1 MKANT
6 YSSWRF
12 LHPDLDRSQAGYSG
26 LGLSP
31 TGAIAMA
38 KGDAVVRQ
46 ALLLLLSTSPGERV
60 MRPAYGCELRRLVFS
75 PNDYT
80 TAGLARHYVRRAID
94 RWEPRVGIL
103 KLDARPDPE
112 VPTQLLI
119 FLEYKVLAS
128 RRTDHLAF
136 SLDLTGEAA

>member
-1 MKANT
+1 VKANT

-12 LHPDLDRSQAGYSG
+12 LHPDLDRSQAGYAG

-38 KGDAVVRQ
+38 KGDAAVRQ

-60 MRPAYGCELRRLVFS
+60 MRPTYGCDLRRLIFS

-80 TAGLARHYVRRAID
+80 TAGLARHYVRRAIE
-94 RWEPRVGIL
+94 RWEPRVRIL

-112 VPTQLLI
+112 VPTQLVI
-119 FLEYKVLAS
+119 FLEYEVLAS
-128 RRTDHLAF
+128 RRSDHLAF
-136 SLDLTGEAA
+136 ALNLTAEAA

>member
-1 MKANT
+1 MKTNT
-6 YSSWRF
+6 YSSVRF
-12 LHPDLDRSQAGYSG
+12 LHPDLDRSQAGYAG

-38 KGDAVVRQ
+38 KGEAAVRQ

-60 MRPAYGCELRRLVFS
+60 MRPTYGCDLRRLIFS

-80 TAGLARHYVRRAID
+80 TAGLARHYVRRAIE
-94 RWEPRVGIL
+94 RWEPRVRIL

-119 FLEYKVLAS
+119 FLEYEVLTS
-128 RRTDHLAF
+128 RRSDHLAF
-136 SLDLTGEAA
+136 ALNLTAEAA